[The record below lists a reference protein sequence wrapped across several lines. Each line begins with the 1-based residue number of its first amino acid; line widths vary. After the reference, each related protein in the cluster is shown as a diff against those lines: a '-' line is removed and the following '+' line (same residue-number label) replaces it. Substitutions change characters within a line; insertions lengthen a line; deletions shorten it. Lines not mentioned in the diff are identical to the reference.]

1 MDPSV
6 NRFEA
11 GKLREPPGPAPCAAC
26 LTDPEDDVQCEDAS
40 DEEGDGQDAGDVG
53 DVGDVADAGDGAVAR
68 PAHGFAESLDN
79 PALAG
84 LIQRVMRQDEAAF
97 AALYEQLSGRVYAV
111 ALHITRQVA
120 CAEEVLQ
127 DTFWQVWRQAPRFDP
142 QRGSAVAW
150 VLTMARSRALDAAR
164 SRARDP
170 VQTSA
175 QSVDD
180 EDLFTDEAADDPLD
194 LLHTVRRDSAL
205 HAQLA
210 LLDPLRRQLIALA
223 FFRGMTQDEIAVHT
237 GLPLG
242 TVKSHFRRTLAA
254 LQSALGPD
262 FSLTPA
268 GGTR

>member
-6 NRFEA
+6 MRPEA
-11 GKLREPPGPAPCAAC
+11 DSLHEPFASLREPEPFDPSTEPEEAA
-26 LTDPEDDVQCEDAS
+26 DDELD
-40 DEEGDGQDAGDVG
+40 
-53 DVGDVADAGDGAVAR
+53 ADAEGAD
-68 PAHGFAESLDN
+68 PACASTSGTVESLDSA
-79 PALAG
+79 ALAE
-84 LIQRVMRQDEAAF
+84 LIGRVMRQDEAAL
-97 AALYEQLSGRVYAV
+97 AVLYEQLSGRVYAV

-142 QRGSAVAW
+142 LRGSAIAW
-150 VLTMARSRALDAAR
+150 VLTMARSRALDALRA
-164 SRARDP
+164 RARDP
-170 VQTSA
+170 VQTSR
-175 QSVDD
+175 QSVDEAD
-180 EDLFTDEAADDPLD
+180 AFADEAADDPLD
-194 LLHTVRRDSAL
+194 LLQAVRRDSAL

-223 FFRGMTQDEIAVHT
+223 FFRGMTHDEIADHT

-262 FSLTPA
+262 FRLART
-268 GGTR
+268 GGSR